1 MSSIKKPVVIKGKL
15 SFKGSASKSNA
26 KISKKVDIATSSAS
40 TSNNVSNDTPNG
52 SQKGG
57 IVLTDAQLRHKKRR
71 LELETRDKK
80 KLVDVPYRDRI
91 EAFNAKLSTMTEHND
106 IPRISAA
113 GNG

>member
-1 MSSIKKPVVIKGKL
+1 MSSVKKPVVIKGKL
-15 SFKGSASKSNA
+15 SFKGSTKSKPKQTNSLKNPPNA
-26 KISKKVDIATSSAS
+26 I
-40 TSNNVSNDTPNG
+40 TPNDDPP
-52 SQKGG
+52 KGVV
-57 IVLTDAQLRHKKRR
+57 VLTNAQLKHRERK

-80 KLVDVPYRDRI
+80 KMVDIPYRDRI